1 MNIHS
6 IYSLLIFQL
15 FKTCIQPLL
24 LYHHLAFILKLFY
37 MFRFIIY
44 IFGYPIIFT
53 LLLHVH
59 VLTRLF
65 VYLKSSKTVSVV
77 LIFNNKDTC
86 ITHLIIQLLNY
97 AIFMTTKYEQA
108 REWLTSLTVTTSAF
122 FNFFPNAFT
131 ISYSI
136 PLLSIPVSKIEICR
150 QKNPKIMAR
159 SVFILLSY
167 GSFYLTFLHLK
178 CNFSL
183 IMICYQYF

>member
-1 MNIHS
+1 MRHLNEKKNPMNIHS

-44 IFGYPIIFT
+44 NFGYPNFFT

-97 AIFMTTKYEQA
+97 TIFNDYQI
-108 REWLTSLTVTTSAF
+108 WTSKGMV
-122 FNFFPNAFT
+122 NFLN
-131 ISYSI
+131 
-136 PLLSIPVSKIEICR
+136 
-150 QKNPKIMAR
+150 
-159 SVFILLSY
+159 
-167 GSFYLTFLHLK
+167 
-178 CNFSL
+178 CNDLRLF
-183 IMICYQYF
+183 